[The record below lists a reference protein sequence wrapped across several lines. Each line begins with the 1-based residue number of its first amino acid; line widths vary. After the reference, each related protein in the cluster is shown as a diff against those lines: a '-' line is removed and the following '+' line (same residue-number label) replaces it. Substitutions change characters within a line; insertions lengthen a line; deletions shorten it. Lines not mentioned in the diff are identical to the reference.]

1 MIRKG
6 IIQICFLLSLA
17 MATGAPIF
25 AQAPFFKNIDFD
37 VEKKGTK
44 LNKIYQDSRGLMWLG
59 TNWGLCRYDGINFK
73 YLDKDSVAVSAIG
86 ESNDGVL
93 WMGHADGEIE
103 YVKNLSIQKYVPKDS
118 MPKVKITSILF
129 DKQNRLW
136 FGTYGKGLYCY
147 DHEVLYNINMQD
159 GLTDDIVYDLF
170 LAENNTVWAATDMGI
185 SVCRLTGGVKK
196 ISVINQ
202 NNGLPDN
209 IVRSMKKDG
218 AGNIW
223 IALQD
228 KGVCFYDKLTGKIKI
243 PDEVKDWK
251 YGQVNDIL
259 PLKREIFIGTEEN
272 GIIEIH
278 FGLPALN
285 KMIPVKRK
293 KINFIQQL
301 LLDNNEQVWVI
312 SDNTL
317 SIANSNHF
325 QIIEIP
331 FEWQEPIKAITAD
344 STGRIWFANRKGLFT
359 KENNNTAIEKV
370 TPAKDIDYSSIVC
383 LYADYNNTI
392 WIGTYNNGLYHYY
405 PKSGLLEQYTK
416 AKGLVDDN
424 VFSICGAGSEIWLGT
439 LGGATK
445 MDIYSGKPLFRN
457 FTRENGLS
465 NNYVYNVSI
474 DSKNNK
480 WFATD
485 GSGITR
491 LSESGFEHYYPIA
504 GLEKNIAYT
513 TTQDIYGNIW
523 FTGLNSGL
531 FVFDGK
537 KFGRYTIKDGLHD
550 NEILNV
556 VADNKGNLLLAHPDG
571 LELFNIRKEL
581 FTFYGPESGFEN
593 IRPQLNAYCK
603 TPRNAIL
610 IGATEKIIQYYP
622 ADSRYTQLPQLEMND
637 VMIFFKS
644 IGLKDNPTLQYNENH
659 LTFDYA
665 GLWYIN
671 PNAVNYQYLLQ
682 GYSKGWINTK
692 DHIITFPNLPPGKY
706 SLHVKTSINDD
717 YRYSPELVY
726 NFTILK
732 PFWKTAWFILLALIA
747 SGLLVYYFVRLR
759 IRVIRYEQE
768 KDKQKYITQLAV
780 LKNQLN
786 PHFLFNSFNTLM
798 NIIDK
803 DKGMAIEYAEKLSDF
818 YREILMLQDK
828 EMIFVKEEVNL
839 LENYVYLQ
847 RKRFGDNLRLRLNIS
862 EKHLQSG
869 IPPLTLQLLVE
880 NALKHNMI
888 TDDKP
893 LSVTIES
900 AQSFLIVSNNINK
913 LDKEIKTKSAGI
925 GLQNIQQRVQLLT
938 GREVKIVQTENE
950 FNVII
955 PLKQ

>member
-1 MIRKG
+1 MIKKG
-6 IIQICFLLSLA
+6 IIQIFFVSVICLITEKKL
-17 MATGAPIF
+17 F
-25 AQAPFFKNIDFD
+25 AQAPFFKNIDYD
-37 VEKKGTK
+37 VEKKGTR
-44 LNKIYQDSRGLMWLG
+44 LLKIFQDSRGLMWLG
-59 TNWGLCRYDGINFK
+59 TNWGMCRYDGINFK
-73 YLDKDSVAVSAIG
+73 YLDKDSIEVSAIG
-86 ESNDGVL
+86 ESNDAVL
-93 WMGHADGEIE
+93 WMGHVDGEIE
-103 YVKNLSIQKYVPKDS
+103 YVKNLSIQKFVPKDS
-118 MPKVKITSILF
+118 LPKVKITAILF

-136 FGTYGKGLYCY
+136 FGTYGAGLYCY
-147 DHEVLYNINMQD
+147 DHDVLYNISMKD
-159 GLTDDIVYDLF
+159 GLTDNIVYDLF
-170 LAENNTVWAATDMGI
+170 LAEDNTVWAATDLGI
-185 SVCRLTGGVKK
+185 SVCELNAGVKK
-196 ISVINQ
+196 IAVINQ
-202 NNGLPDN
+202 KNGLPDN
-209 IVRSMKKDG
+209 IVRSIKKDG

-228 KGVCFYDKLTGKIKI
+228 KGVCYVDRQSGRIKI
-243 PDEVKDWK
+243 PDETKDWK

-278 FGLPALN
+278 FGLPAVN
-285 KMIPVKRK
+285 KMIPVKKK
-293 KINFIQQL
+293 KINFVQQL
-301 LLDNNEQVWVI
+301 LLDNNEQIWVI

-325 QIIEIP
+325 QTIEIP
-331 FEWQEPIKAITAD
+331 FEWQEAIKAITTD

-359 KENNNTAIEKV
+359 KKDNNTAIEKV
-370 TPAKDIDYSSIVC
+370 DSIKNMDYSSIVC

-392 WIGTYNNGLYHYY
+392 WIGTYNNGLYHYLPQTGVLTQY
-405 PKSGLLEQYTK
+405 NKSN
-416 AKGLVDDN
+416 GLVDDN

-445 MDIYSGKPLFRN
+445 MDIFSRKPVFKN
-457 FTRENGLS
+457 FTRENGLN

-491 LSESGFEHYYPIA
+491 LNESGFHHYYPIA

-513 TTQDIYGNIW
+513 TTEDIYGSIW

-537 KFGRYTIKDGLHD
+537 NFKRYTIKNGLHD

-556 VADNKGNLLLAHPDG
+556 VADSKGNLLLSHPDG

-581 FTFYGPESGFEN
+581 FTFYGSESGFEN

-603 TPRNAIL
+603 TPKDAIL

-622 ADSRYTQLPQLEMND
+622 VDARYTQLPQLVMND

-644 IGLKDNPTLQYNENH
+644 IGVADNARLNYDDNH
-659 LTFDYA
+659 ITFDYA

-671 PNAVNYQYLLQ
+671 PDAVNYQYKLK
-682 GYSKGWINTK
+682 GYSKGWISTK
-692 DHIITFPNLPPGKY
+692 DHIITFPNLPPGNY
-706 SLHVKTSINDD
+706 TLHVKTSINED

-726 NFTILK
+726 SFTILK
-732 PFWKTAWFILLALIA
+732 PFWKTLWFVTLVLLAA
-747 SGLLVYYFVRLR
+747 GLLLYYFVRLR

-768 KDKQKYITQLAV
+768 RDKQKYVAQLAV

-828 EMIFVKEEVNL
+828 EMVLVKEELNL
-839 LENYVYLQ
+839 LQNYIYLQ
-847 RKRFGDNLRLRLNIS
+847 RKRFGDNLQLNLHIS
-862 EKHLQSG
+862 PGHLQAG

-888 TDDKP
+888 TDGKP

-913 LDKEIKTKSAGI
+913 HDQRTTTKSAGI
-925 GLQNIQQRVQLLT
+925 GLKNIQQRVHLLT
-938 GREVKIVQTENE
+938 GQEVKIIQTEIE